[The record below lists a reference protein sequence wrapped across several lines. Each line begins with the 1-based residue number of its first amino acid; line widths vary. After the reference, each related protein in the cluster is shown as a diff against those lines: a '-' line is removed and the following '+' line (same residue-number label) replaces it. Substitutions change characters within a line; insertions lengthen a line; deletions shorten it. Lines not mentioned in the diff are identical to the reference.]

1 MSMMDKL
8 RADLLTARK
17 ERSDM
22 TGLLTALV
30 GEAAMIG
37 KNNGNRETT
46 DEEVLRIV
54 KKFRDNAVE
63 LMGHVDSGTDAET
76 KAQAEIARL
85 EAYMPKQMSE
95 DDLRKVLLAFKAT
108 NPAAKIGDIMA
119 YLKTNF
125 AGTYDARV
133 ASQIAK
139 EV

>member
-54 KKFRDNAVE
+54 KKFRN
-63 LMGHVDSGTDAET
+63 
-76 KAQAEIARL
+76 
-85 EAYMPKQMSE
+85 
-95 DDLRKVLLAFKAT
+95 
-108 NPAAKIGDIMA
+108 
-119 YLKTNF
+119 
-125 AGTYDARV
+125 
-133 ASQIAK
+133 
-139 EV
+139 